1 MNKKRLSKDTTMK
14 KSIFKKTIE
23 IVIFVVFLFFLFTP
37 LFSTIIWSVALV
49 WYWPHTLPQ
58 KIGFDYW
65 LQALGITKSLTLGAV
80 NVVPAFLLSLGIAII
95 VVIITMAIAIPAG
108 YALAKLKIPALLKG
122 MILILFL
129 LPRAFPQQPVFVNL
143 MLMFNKIG
151 LTGTVFG
158 VILVHLVVGLV
169 FAVWITASTFSSIP
183 PELEEAARSVGASRL
198 KAFLKVTLPLSAPG
212 LVASAVFVFLT
223 SMDEFTGTF
232 FVGLP
237 FVTTLPMTLY
247 SASGS
252 NIQFA
257 SVTALLLLI
266 PSILFMIVIQKFT
279 IYFLEVNYFYGN
291 S

>member
-1 MNKKRLSKDTTMK
+1 MH
-14 KSIFKKTIE
+14 KSGFRKTIE
-23 IVIFVVFLFFLFTP
+23 IIIFSVFIFFLFAP
-37 LFSTIIWSVALV
+37 LLSLGIWSVALR
-49 WYWPHTLPQ
+49 WYWPNTLPQ

-65 LQALGITKSLTLGAV
+65 LQALGVTKSLTLGAV
-80 NVVPAFLLSLGIAII
+80 NVIPAFLLSLGIAII

-108 YALAKLKIPALLKG
+108 YSLAKLKMPSLLKG

-129 LPRAFPQQPVFVNL
+129 LPRAFPQQPVFINL

-183 PELEEAARSVGASRL
+183 PELEEAARSVGATRL
-198 KAFLKVTLPLSAPG
+198 KAFFKVTLPISTPG
-212 LVASAVFVFLT
+212 LIASAVFVFLT

-232 FVGLP
+232 FVGIP

-257 SVTALLLLI
+257 SVIAILLLI
-266 PSILFMIVIQKFT
+266 PSILFMIVIQK
-279 IYFLEVNYFYGN
+279 NSFYD
-291 S
+291 SDSKIP

>member
-1 MNKKRLSKDTTMK
+1 MQ
-14 KSIFKKTIE
+14 KSVFRKTIE
-23 IVIFVVFLFFLFTP
+23 IIIFTIFIFFLFAP
-37 LFSTIIWSVALV
+37 VLSLGIWSVALR

-95 VVIITMAIAIPAG
+95 VVIITMVIAIPAG

-122 MILILFL
+122 IILILFL
-129 LPRAFPQQPVFVNL
+129 LPRAFPQQPVFLNL

-183 PELEEAARSVGASRL
+183 PELEEAARSVGATRL
-198 KAFLKVTLPLSAPG
+198 KAFLKVTLPISAPG
-212 LVASAVFVFLT
+212 LIASAVFVFLT

-257 SVTALLLLI
+257 SVIAILLLI
-266 PSILFMIVIQKFT
+266 PSILFMILIQKF
-279 IYFLEVNYFYGN
+279 LKAEHLGGMGG
-291 S
+291 

>member
-1 MNKKRLSKDTTMK
+1 MNKKRVFEDIIMK

-58 KIGFDYW
+58 KVGFDYW

-80 NVVPAFLLSLGIAII
+80 NVVPAFLLSLGIAMI
-95 VVIITMAIAIPAG
+95 VVAITMAIAIPAG

-151 LTGTVFG
+151 LTGTVSG

-257 SVTALLLLI
+257 SVTAILLLI
-266 PSILFMIVIQKFT
+266 PSIIFMIVIQKF
-279 IYFLEVNYFYGN
+279 LKAEHLGGMGG
-291 S
+291 

>member
-1 MNKKRLSKDTTMK
+1 MQ
-14 KSIFKKTIE
+14 KSVFGKTIE
-23 IVIFVVFLFFLFTP
+23 IIIFIVFIFFLFAP
-37 LFSTIIWSVALV
+37 VLSLGIWSVALR
-49 WYWPHTLPQ
+49 WYWPYTLPQ

-95 VVIITMAIAIPAG
+95 VVVITMAISIPAG
-108 YALAKLKIPALLKG
+108 YALAKLKIPGFLKG
-122 MILILFL
+122 IILVLFL
-129 LPRAFPQQPVFVNL
+129 LPQAFPQQPVFLNL

-151 LTGTVFG
+151 LTGTVLG
-158 VILVHLVVGLV
+158 VIFVHLVVSLV
-169 FAVWITASTFSSIP
+169 YAVWITTSTFSSIP

-198 KAFLKVTLPLSAPG
+198 KAFFRVTLPISTPG
-212 LVASAVFVFLT
+212 LIASAVFVFLT

-257 SVTALLLLI
+257 SVTAILLLI
-266 PSILFMIVIQKFT
+266 PSILFMVLIQKFLKAEYLGG
-279 IYFLEVNYFYGN
+279 IGG
-291 S
+291 

>member
-1 MNKKRLSKDTTMK
+1 MNKSVFR
-14 KSIFKKTIE
+14 KTIE
-23 IVIFVVFLFFLFTP
+23 IIIFTVFIFFLFAP
-37 LFSTIIWSVALV
+37 VLSLGIWSVALR
-49 WYWPHTLPQ
+49 WYWPHTIPQ

-95 VVIITMAIAIPAG
+95 VVIITMVIAIPAG

-122 MILILFL
+122 IILILFL
-129 LPRAFPQQPVFVNL
+129 LPRAFPQQPVFLNL

-183 PELEEAARSVGASRL
+183 PELEEAARSVGATRL
-198 KAFLKVTLPLSAPG
+198 KAFLKVTLPISAPG
-212 LVASAVFVFLT
+212 LIASAVFVFLT

-257 SVTALLLLI
+257 SVIAILLLI
-266 PSILFMIVIQKFT
+266 PSILFMILIQKF
-279 IYFLEVNYFYGN
+279 LKAEHLGGMGG
-291 S
+291 

>member
-1 MNKKRLSKDTTMK
+1 MNKKGVFEDIIMK

-58 KIGFDYW
+58 KVGFDYW

-80 NVVPAFLLSLGIAII
+80 NVVPAFLLSLGIAMI

-151 LTGTVFG
+151 LTGTVSG

-257 SVTALLLLI
+257 SVTAILLLI
-266 PSILFMIVIQKFT
+266 PSIIFMIVIQKF
-279 IYFLEVNYFYGN
+279 LKAEHLGGMGG
-291 S
+291 

>member
-1 MNKKRLSKDTTMK
+1 MNKKRLSKDTIMK

-80 NVVPAFLLSLGIAII
+80 NVVPAFLLSLGIAMI

-266 PSILFMIVIQKFT
+266 PSILFMIVIQKF
-279 IYFLEVNYFYGN
+279 LKAEHLGGMGG
-291 S
+291 

>member
-1 MNKKRLSKDTTMK
+1 MQ
-14 KSIFKKTIE
+14 KSVFRKTIE
-23 IVIFVVFLFFLFTP
+23 IIIFTVFIFFLFAP
-37 LFSTIIWSVALV
+37 LLSLVIWSVALR

-58 KIGFDYW
+58 EIGFDYW

-122 MILILFL
+122 IILILFL
-129 LPRAFPQQPVFVNL
+129 LPRAFPQLPVFLNL

-183 PELEEAARSVGASRL
+183 PEFEEAARSIGATRL
-198 KAFLKVTLPLSAPG
+198 KAFFKVTLPISTPG
-212 LVASAVFVFLT
+212 LIASAVFVFLT

-257 SVTALLLLI
+257 SVIAILLLI
-266 PSILFMIVIQKFT
+266 PSILFMILIQKF
-279 IYFLEVNYFYGN
+279 LKAEHLGGMGG
-291 S
+291 

>member
-1 MNKKRLSKDTTMK
+1 MQ
-14 KSIFKKTIE
+14 KSVFGKTIE
-23 IVIFVVFLFFLFTP
+23 IIIFIIFIFFLFAP
-37 LFSTIIWSVALV
+37 VLSLGIWSVALR
-49 WYWPHTLPQ
+49 WYWPYTLPQ

-95 VVIITMAIAIPAG
+95 VVVITMTISIPAG
-108 YALAKLKIPALLKG
+108 YALAKLKIPGFLKG
-122 MILILFL
+122 IILVLFL
-129 LPRAFPQQPVFVNL
+129 LPRAFPQQPVFLNL

-151 LTGTVFG
+151 LTGTVLG
-158 VILVHLVVGLV
+158 VIFVHLVVGLV
-169 FAVWITASTFSSIP
+169 YAVWITTSTFSSIP

-198 KAFLKVTLPLSAPG
+198 KAFFRVTFPISAPG
-212 LVASAVFVFLT
+212 LIASAVFVFLT

-257 SVTALLLLI
+257 SVTAILLLI
-266 PSILFMIVIQKFT
+266 PSILFMVLIQKFLKAEHLGG
-279 IYFLEVNYFYGN
+279 IGG
-291 S
+291 

>member
-1 MNKKRLSKDTTMK
+1 MH
-14 KSIFKKTIE
+14 KSGVRKTIE
-23 IVIFVVFLFFLFTP
+23 IIIFSVFIFFLFAP
-37 LFSTIIWSVALV
+37 LLSLGIWSVALR
-49 WYWPHTLPQ
+49 WYWPNTLPQ

-80 NVVPAFLLSLGIAII
+80 NVIPAFLLSLGIAII

-108 YALAKLKIPALLKG
+108 YSLAKLKIPSLLKG

-129 LPRAFPQQPVFVNL
+129 LPRAFPQQPVFINL

-151 LTGTVFG
+151 LSGTVFG
-158 VILVHLVVGLV
+158 VILVHIVVGLV

-183 PELEEAARSVGASRL
+183 PELEEAARSVGATRL
-198 KAFLKVTLPLSAPG
+198 KAFFKVTLPISTPG
-212 LVASAVFVFLT
+212 LIASSVFVFLT

-232 FVGLP
+232 FVGIP

-257 SVTALLLLI
+257 SVIAILLLI
-266 PSILFMIVIQKFT
+266 PSILFMIVIQKFLKAEHLGG
-279 IYFLEVNYFYGN
+279 IGG
-291 S
+291 

>member
-1 MNKKRLSKDTTMK
+1 MNKKGVFRDIIMK
-14 KSIFKKTIE
+14 KSTGKKTIE
-23 IVIFVVFLFFLFTP
+23 VVVFVVFLFFLFTP

-80 NVVPAFLLSLGIAII
+80 NVVPAFLLSLGIAMI
-95 VVIITMAIAIPAG
+95 VVTITMAIAIPAG

-143 MLMFNKIG
+143 MLMFNKMG
-151 LTGTVFG
+151 LTGTVPG

-212 LVASAVFVFLT
+212 LIASAVFVFLT

-266 PSILFMIVIQKFT
+266 PSIIFMIVIQKF
-279 IYFLEVNYFYGN
+279 LKAEHLGGMGG
-291 S
+291 

>member
-1 MNKKRLSKDTTMK
+1 MK

-23 IVIFVVFLFFLFTP
+23 IVIFVVFLFLLFTP

-80 NVVPAFLLSLGIAII
+80 NVVPAFLLSLGIAMI

-151 LTGTVFG
+151 LTGTVSG

-257 SVTALLLLI
+257 SVTAILLLI
-266 PSILFMIVIQKFT
+266 PSIIFMIVIQKF
-279 IYFLEVNYFYGN
+279 LKAEHLGGMGG
-291 S
+291 

>member
-1 MNKKRLSKDTTMK
+1 MNKKGVFKDIIMK

-58 KIGFDYW
+58 KVGFDYW

-108 YALAKLKIPALLKG
+108 YALAKLKISALLKG

-151 LTGTVFG
+151 LTGTVSG

-212 LVASAVFVFLT
+212 LIASSVFVFLT

-257 SVTALLLLI
+257 SVTAILLLI
-266 PSILFMIVIQKFT
+266 PSIFFMIVIQKF
-279 IYFLEVNYFYGN
+279 LKAEHLGGMGG
-291 S
+291 

>member
-1 MNKKRLSKDTTMK
+1 MQ
-14 KSIFKKTIE
+14 KSVFGKTIE
-23 IVIFVVFLFFLFTP
+23 IIIFIVFIFFLFAP
-37 LFSTIIWSVALV
+37 VLSLGIWSVALR
-49 WYWPHTLPQ
+49 WYWPYTLPQ

-95 VVIITMAIAIPAG
+95 VVVITMTISIPVG
-108 YALAKLKIPALLKG
+108 YALAKLKIPGFLKG
-122 MILILFL
+122 IILVLFL
-129 LPRAFPQQPVFVNL
+129 LPRAFPQQPVFLNL

-151 LTGTVFG
+151 LTGTVLG
-158 VILVHLVVGLV
+158 VIFVHLVVGLV
-169 FAVWITASTFSSIP
+169 YAVWITTSTFSSIP

-198 KAFLKVTLPLSAPG
+198 KAFFRVTFPISAPG
-212 LVASAVFVFLT
+212 LIASAVFVFLT

-257 SVTALLLLI
+257 SVTAILLLI
-266 PSILFMIVIQKFT
+266 PSILFMVLIQKFLKAEYLGG
-279 IYFLEVNYFYGN
+279 IGG
-291 S
+291 

>member
-1 MNKKRLSKDTTMK
+1 MQ
-14 KSIFKKTIE
+14 KSVFGKTIE
-23 IVIFVVFLFFLFTP
+23 IIIFIIFIFFLFAP
-37 LFSTIIWSVALV
+37 VLSLGIWSVALR
-49 WYWPHTLPQ
+49 WYWPYTLPQ

-95 VVIITMAIAIPAG
+95 VVVITMIISIPAG
-108 YALAKLKIPALLKG
+108 YALAKLKIPGFLKG
-122 MILILFL
+122 IILVLFL
-129 LPRAFPQQPVFVNL
+129 LPRAFPQQPVFLNL

-151 LTGTVFG
+151 LTGTVLG
-158 VILVHLVVGLV
+158 VIFVHLVVGLV
-169 FAVWITASTFSSIP
+169 YAVWITTSTFSSIP

-198 KAFLKVTLPLSAPG
+198 KAFFRVTFPISAPG
-212 LVASAVFVFLT
+212 LIASAVFVFLT

-257 SVTALLLLI
+257 SVTAILLLI
-266 PSILFMIVIQKFT
+266 PSILFMVLIQKFLKAEHLGG
-279 IYFLEVNYFYGN
+279 IGG
-291 S
+291 

>member
-1 MNKKRLSKDTTMK
+1 MQ
-14 KSIFKKTIE
+14 KSVFRKTIE
-23 IVIFVVFLFFLFTP
+23 IIIFTIFIFFLFAP
-37 LFSTIIWSVALV
+37 VLSLGIWSVALR

-95 VVIITMAIAIPAG
+95 VVIITMMIAIPAG

-122 MILILFL
+122 IILILFL
-129 LPRAFPQQPVFVNL
+129 LPRAFPQQPVFLNL

-169 FAVWITASTFSSIP
+169 FAVWITTSTFSSIP
-183 PELEEAARSVGASRL
+183 PELEEAARSVGATRL
-198 KAFLKVTLPLSAPG
+198 KAFLKVTLPISAPG
-212 LVASAVFVFLT
+212 LIASAVFVFLT

-257 SVTALLLLI
+257 SVIAILLLI
-266 PSILFMIVIQKFT
+266 PSILFMILIQKF
-279 IYFLEVNYFYGN
+279 LKAEHLGGMGG
-291 S
+291 

>member
-1 MNKKRLSKDTTMK
+1 MNKSVFR
-14 KSIFKKTIE
+14 KTIE
-23 IVIFVVFLFFLFTP
+23 IIIFTVFIFFLFAP
-37 LFSTIIWSVALV
+37 VLSLGIWSVALR

-95 VVIITMAIAIPAG
+95 VVIITMVIAIPAG

-122 MILILFL
+122 IILILFL
-129 LPRAFPQQPVFVNL
+129 LPRAFPQQPVFLNL

-183 PELEEAARSVGASRL
+183 PELEEAARSVGATRL
-198 KAFLKVTLPLSAPG
+198 KAFLKVTLPISAPG
-212 LVASAVFVFLT
+212 LIASAVFVFLT

-257 SVTALLLLI
+257 SVIAILLLI
-266 PSILFMIVIQKFT
+266 PSILFMILIQKF
-279 IYFLEVNYFYGN
+279 LKAEHLGGMGG
-291 S
+291 

>member
-1 MNKKRLSKDTTMK
+1 MQ
-14 KSIFKKTIE
+14 KSVFRKTIE
-23 IVIFVVFLFFLFTP
+23 IIIFTIFIFFLFAP
-37 LFSTIIWSVALV
+37 VLSLGIWSVALR

-95 VVIITMAIAIPAG
+95 VVIITMMIAIPAG

-122 MILILFL
+122 IILILFL
-129 LPRAFPQQPVFVNL
+129 LPRAFPQQPVFLNL

-169 FAVWITASTFSSIP
+169 FAVWITTSTFSSIP
-183 PELEEAARSVGASRL
+183 PELEEAARSVGATRL
-198 KAFLKVTLPLSAPG
+198 KAFLKVTLPISAPG
-212 LVASAVFVFLT
+212 LIASAVFVFLT

-257 SVTALLLLI
+257 SVIAILLQI
-266 PSILFMIVIQKFT
+266 PSILFMILIQKF
-279 IYFLEVNYFYGN
+279 LKAEHLGGMGG
-291 S
+291 

>member
-1 MNKKRLSKDTTMK
+1 MQ
-14 KSIFKKTIE
+14 KSVFRKTIE
-23 IVIFVVFLFFLFTP
+23 IIIFTVFIFFLFAP
-37 LFSTIIWSVALV
+37 LLSLVIWSVALR

-58 KIGFDYW
+58 EIGFDYW

-122 MILILFL
+122 IILILFL
-129 LPRAFPQQPVFVNL
+129 LPRAFPQQPVFLNL

-151 LTGTVFG
+151 LTGTVLG
-158 VILVHLVVGLV
+158 VIFVHIVVGLV

-183 PELEEAARSVGASRL
+183 PELEEAARSVGATRL
-198 KAFLKVTLPLSAPG
+198 KAFFKVTLPISTPG
-212 LVASAVFVFLT
+212 LIASAVFVFLT

-232 FVGLP
+232 WVGLP

-257 SVTALLLLI
+257 SVIAILLLI
-266 PSILFMIVIQKFT
+266 PSILFMIVIQKF
-279 IYFLEVNYFYGN
+279 LKAEHLGGMGG
-291 S
+291 

>member
-1 MNKKRLSKDTTMK
+1 LG
-14 KSIFKKTIE
+14 
-23 IVIFVVFLFFLFTP
+23 
-37 LFSTIIWSVALV
+37 IWSVALR
-49 WYWPHTLPQ
+49 WYWPYTLPQ

-95 VVIITMAIAIPAG
+95 VVVITMIISIPAG
-108 YALAKLKIPALLKG
+108 YALAKLKIPGFLKG
-122 MILILFL
+122 IILVLFL
-129 LPRAFPQQPVFVNL
+129 LPRAFPQQPVFLNL

-151 LTGTVFG
+151 LTGTVLG
-158 VILVHLVVGLV
+158 VIFVHLVVGLV
-169 FAVWITASTFSSIP
+169 YAVWITTSTFSSIP

-198 KAFLKVTLPLSAPG
+198 KAFFRVTFPISAPG
-212 LVASAVFVFLT
+212 LIASAVFVFLT

-257 SVTALLLLI
+257 SVTAILLLI
-266 PSILFMIVIQKFT
+266 PSILFMVLIQKFLKAEHLGG
-279 IYFLEVNYFYGN
+279 IGG
-291 S
+291 

>member
-1 MNKKRLSKDTTMK
+1 MQ
-14 KSIFKKTIE
+14 KSVFRKTIE
-23 IVIFVVFLFFLFTP
+23 IIIFTVFIFFLFTP
-37 LFSTIIWSVALV
+37 VLSLGIWSVALR

-95 VVIITMAIAIPAG
+95 VVIITMMIAIPAG

-122 MILILFL
+122 IILILFL
-129 LPRAFPQQPVFVNL
+129 LPRAFPQQPVFLNL

-183 PELEEAARSVGASRL
+183 PELEEAARSVGATRL
-198 KAFLKVTLPLSAPG
+198 KAFLKVTLPISAPG
-212 LVASAVFVFLT
+212 LIASAVFVFLT

-257 SVTALLLLI
+257 SVIAILLLI
-266 PSILFMIVIQKFT
+266 PSILFMILIQKF
-279 IYFLEVNYFYGN
+279 LKAEHLGGMGG
-291 S
+291 

>member
-1 MNKKRLSKDTTMK
+1 MQ

-23 IVIFVVFLFFLFTP
+23 TVGFIIFIFFLFAP
-37 LFSTIIWSVALV
+37 LFSLVIWSIAMR
-49 WYWPHTLPQ
+49 WYWPNTFPQ

-80 NVVPAFLLSLGIAII
+80 NVVPAFWLSLGIAI
-95 VVIITMAIAIPAG
+95 VVVLITMALAIPAG
-108 YALAKLKIPALLKG
+108 YALAKLRIPTILKG
-122 MILILFL
+122 IILILFL
-129 LPRAFPQQPVFVNL
+129 LPRAFPQQPVFLNL

-151 LTGTVFG
+151 LTGKILG
-158 VILVHLVVGLV
+158 VIFVHLVVGLV
-169 FAVWITASTFSSIP
+169 YAVWITSSTFRSIP

-198 KAFLKVTLPLSAPG
+198 KAFFKITLPISTPG
-212 LVASAVFVFLT
+212 LIASAVFVFLT

-232 FVGLP
+232 FIGLP

-257 SVTALLLLI
+257 SVIAILLLI
-266 PSILFMIVIQKFT
+266 PSILFMVVIQKF
-279 IYFLEVNYFYGN
+279 LKAEHMGGMGG
-291 S
+291 

>member
-1 MNKKRLSKDTTMK
+1 MQ
-14 KSIFKKTIE
+14 KSVFRKTIE
-23 IVIFVVFLFFLFTP
+23 IIIFTVFIFFLFTP
-37 LFSTIIWSVALV
+37 VLSLGIWSVALR

-95 VVIITMAIAIPAG
+95 VVIITMVIAIPAG

-122 MILILFL
+122 IILILFL
-129 LPRAFPQQPVFVNL
+129 LPRAFPQQPVFLNL

-183 PELEEAARSVGASRL
+183 PELEEAARSVGATRL
-198 KAFLKVTLPLSAPG
+198 KAFLKVTLPISAPG
-212 LVASAVFVFLT
+212 LIASAVFVFLT

-257 SVTALLLLI
+257 SVIAILLLI
-266 PSILFMIVIQKFT
+266 PSILFMILIQKF
-279 IYFLEVNYFYGN
+279 LKAEHLGGMGG
-291 S
+291 

>member
-1 MNKKRLSKDTTMK
+1 MK
-14 KSIFKKTIE
+14 KTIFRKTIE
-23 IVIFVVFLFFLFTP
+23 IILFMVFIFFLFAP
-37 LFSTIIWSVALV
+37 VLSLGIWSIALR
-49 WYWPHTLPQ
+49 WYWPYTFPQ

-80 NVVPAFLLSLGIAII
+80 NVVPAFWLSLGIAII

-108 YALAKLKIPALLKG
+108 YALAKLRIPTILKG

-129 LPRAFPQQPVFVNL
+129 MPRAFPQQPVFLNL

-151 LTGTVFG
+151 LTGTVLG
-158 VILVHLVVGLV
+158 VIFVHLVVGLV
-169 FAVWITASTFSSIP
+169 FAVWITASTFRSIP
-183 PELEEAARSVGASRL
+183 TELEEAARSVGASRL
-198 KAFLKVTLPLSAPG
+198 KAFFRITLPISAPG
-212 LVASAVFVFLT
+212 LIASAVFVFLT

-232 FVGLP
+232 FIGLP

-257 SVTALLLLI
+257 SVIAILLLI
-266 PSILFMIVIQKFT
+266 PSILFMVLIQKFLKAEH
-279 IYFLEVNYFYGN
+279 IGGMGG
-291 S
+291 

>member
-1 MNKKRLSKDTTMK
+1 MNKKGVFEDIIMK

-58 KIGFDYW
+58 KVGFDYW

-80 NVVPAFLLSLGIAII
+80 NVVPAFLLSLGIAMI

-122 MILILFL
+122 IILILFL
-129 LPRAFPQQPVFVNL
+129 LPRAFPQQPVFINL

-151 LTGTVFG
+151 LTGTVSG

-223 SMDEFTGTF
+223 SMD
-232 FVGLP
+232 
-237 FVTTLPMTLY
+237 
-247 SASGS
+247 
-252 NIQFA
+252 
-257 SVTALLLLI
+257 
-266 PSILFMIVIQKFT
+266 
-279 IYFLEVNYFYGN
+279 
-291 S
+291 

>member
-1 MNKKRLSKDTTMK
+1 MNKKRLSKDTIMK

-80 NVVPAFLLSLGIAII
+80 NVVPAFLLSLGIAMI

-257 SVTALLLLI
+257 SVTAILLLI
-266 PSILFMIVIQKFT
+266 PSIIFMIVIQKF
-279 IYFLEVNYFYGN
+279 LKAEHLGGMGG
-291 S
+291 

>member
-1 MNKKRLSKDTTMK
+1 MQ
-14 KSIFKKTIE
+14 KSVFGKTIE
-23 IVIFVVFLFFLFTP
+23 IIIFIIFIFFLFAP
-37 LFSTIIWSVALV
+37 VLSLGIWSVALR
-49 WYWPHTLPQ
+49 WYWPYTLPQ

-95 VVIITMAIAIPAG
+95 VVVITMAISIPAG
-108 YALAKLKIPALLKG
+108 YALAKLKIPGFLKG
-122 MILILFL
+122 IILVLFL
-129 LPRAFPQQPVFVNL
+129 LPRAFPQQPVFLNL

-151 LTGTVFG
+151 LTGTVLG
-158 VILVHLVVGLV
+158 VIFVHLVVSLV
-169 FAVWITASTFSSIP
+169 YAVWITTSTFSSIP

-198 KAFLKVTLPLSAPG
+198 KAFFRVTLPISTPG
-212 LVASAVFVFLT
+212 LIASAVFVFLT

-257 SVTALLLLI
+257 SVTAILLLI
-266 PSILFMIVIQKFT
+266 PSILFMVLIQKFLKAEHLGG
-279 IYFLEVNYFYGN
+279 IGG
-291 S
+291 

>member
-1 MNKKRLSKDTTMK
+1 MQ
-14 KSIFKKTIE
+14 KSVFGKTIE
-23 IVIFVVFLFFLFTP
+23 IIIFIVFIFFLFAP
-37 LFSTIIWSVALV
+37 VLSLGIWSVALR
-49 WYWPHTLPQ
+49 WYWPYTLPQ

-95 VVIITMAIAIPAG
+95 VVVITMAISIPAG
-108 YALAKLKIPALLKG
+108 YALAKLKIPGFLKG
-122 MILILFL
+122 IILVLFL
-129 LPRAFPQQPVFVNL
+129 LPQAFPQQPVFLNL

-151 LTGTVFG
+151 LTGTVLG
-158 VILVHLVVGLV
+158 VIFVHLVVGLV
-169 FAVWITASTFSSIP
+169 YAVWITTSTFSSIP

-198 KAFLKVTLPLSAPG
+198 KAFFRVTLPISTPG
-212 LVASAVFVFLT
+212 LIASAVFVFLT

-257 SVTALLLLI
+257 SVTAILLLI
-266 PSILFMIVIQKFT
+266 PSILFMVLIQKFLKAEYLGG
-279 IYFLEVNYFYGN
+279 IGG
-291 S
+291 

>member
-1 MNKKRLSKDTTMK
+1 MQ
-14 KSIFKKTIE
+14 KSVFRKTIE
-23 IVIFVVFLFFLFTP
+23 IIIFTVFIFFLFTP
-37 LFSTIIWSVALV
+37 VLSLGIWSVALR

-65 LQALGITKSLTLGAV
+65 LQALGITKSVTLGAV

-95 VVIITMAIAIPAG
+95 VVIITMMIAIPAG

-122 MILILFL
+122 IILILFL
-129 LPRAFPQQPVFVNL
+129 LPRAFPQQPVFLNL

-169 FAVWITASTFSSIP
+169 FAVWITTSTFSSIP
-183 PELEEAARSVGASRL
+183 PELEEAARSVGATRL
-198 KAFLKVTLPLSAPG
+198 KAFLKVTLPISAPG
-212 LVASAVFVFLT
+212 LIASAVFVFLT

-257 SVTALLLLI
+257 SVIAILLLI
-266 PSILFMIVIQKFT
+266 PSILFMILIQKF
-279 IYFLEVNYFYGN
+279 LKAEHLGGMGG
-291 S
+291 

>member
-1 MNKKRLSKDTTMK
+1 MQ
-14 KSIFKKTIE
+14 KSVFRKTIE
-23 IVIFVVFLFFLFTP
+23 IIIFTVFIFFLFAP
-37 LFSTIIWSVALV
+37 LLSLGIWSVALR

-122 MILILFL
+122 IILILFL
-129 LPRAFPQQPVFVNL
+129 LPRAFPQQPVFLNL

-151 LTGTVFG
+151 LTGTVLG
-158 VILVHLVVGLV
+158 VIFVHIVVGLV

-183 PELEEAARSVGASRL
+183 PELEEAARSVGATRL
-198 KAFLKVTLPLSAPG
+198 KAFVKVTLPISTPG
-212 LVASAVFVFLT
+212 LIASAVFVFLT

-257 SVTALLLLI
+257 SVIAILLLI
-266 PSILFMIVIQKFT
+266 PSILFMIVIQKF
-279 IYFLEVNYFYGN
+279 LKAEHLGGMGG
-291 S
+291 